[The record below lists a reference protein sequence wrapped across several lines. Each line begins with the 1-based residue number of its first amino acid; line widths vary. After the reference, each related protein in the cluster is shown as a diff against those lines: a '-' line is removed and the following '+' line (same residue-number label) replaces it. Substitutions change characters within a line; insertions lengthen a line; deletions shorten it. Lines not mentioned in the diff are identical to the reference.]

1 MKRTTLEMRLRSLFI
16 GFVFVALLTI
26 LIGRLFWIQGVKAEE
41 YTEQA
46 RQIWE
51 KEEVLQPKR
60 GAILDRNQDVLVQE
74 APAYTIAVYLP
85 SFRKSDLSAE
95 EAASQLAPILKMDEA
110 DVAQRLSRDDVSQV
124 ELKTSGFSFKVSK
137 EVKDEVMD
145 LGIAGVHALP
155 TTERVYLNDSLAS
168 HVLGFLNNEGEPVQ
182 GVEATFN
189 DWLEGTPGE
198 VIFNKDGRG
207 IEVANREKYFDPPI
221 DGKQIVL
228 TIDRRIQ
235 EIVEKTLDEAVEEWS
250 PKGATA
256 ILMNPKNGDVI
267 AMANRPTFNP
277 NTFYDTDET
286 HLVNMATESMFEPGS
301 TFKIITLAAALEEGK
316 FNPNATYRSGSIEVE
331 NEVLHDWNPGGWG
344 DITYA
349 DGVQLSSNVA
359 FVRLQQMLGRTF
371 DDYIEKFGFGA
382 YGESRTGTPT
392 GIALHEA
399 SGLMPDPE
407 RLQRSR
413 LERATS
419 AYGHGLS
426 VTPIQLITAF
436 SAALNGGTLYQPQLL
451 KEVRHPETNAV
462 LEETE
467 PFVIRD
473 DIVSEDTSRKLR
485 ELLYSVVTG
494 KKGTGKQADVPGY
507 SVGGKTGTA
516 NKYKSPYSYVSFVS
530 FAPVDDPQIV
540 LYIALDEPKQRDATG
555 GRIVA
560 PLAREIFE
568 QVLPLMRIGQ
578 AAENERQE
586 RSTEDQAPP
595 RRVQLPDLSKQ
606 SLNEAKQELENLSLK
621 AEVLGS
627 GDEVLAQV
635 PQAGAIDTHKTV
647 YLLTEQPSSVAMPDL
662 RTKSLR
668 EALAVCD
675 MLGLE
680 VEAEGRGYVYAQSI
694 EPGARLLQNDSIHLK
709 LKSNEKIYKK
719 GNKKKKE

>member
-1 MKRTTLEMRLRSLFI
+1 MKRTTLEMRLRSLFV
-16 GFVFVALLTI
+16 GFVFVTLLAI
-26 LIGRLFWIQGVKAEE
+26 LVGRLFWIQGVKAEE

-46 RQIWE
+46 RQVWE
-51 KEEVLQPKR
+51 KEEILQPKR
-60 GAILDRNQDVLVQE
+60 GAILDRNRDVLALE

-85 SFRKSDLSAE
+85 SFRKSSLTAE
-95 EAASQLAPILKMDEA
+95 EAASQLAPILQMDEA
-110 DVAQRLSRDDVSQV
+110 DIAERLSRDDVDQV
-124 ELKTSGFSFKVSK
+124 ELKTSGFSFKVSQ
-137 EVKDEVMD
+137 EVKDEVME

-168 HVLGFLNNEGEPVQ
+168 HVLGFVNNEGDPVQ
-182 GVEATFN
+182 GVEASFN
-189 DWLEGTPGE
+189 DWMRGTPGE

-207 IEVANREKYFDPPI
+207 IEVANREKHFDPPV
-221 DGKQIVL
+221 DGKHVVL

-235 EIVEKTLDEAVEEWS
+235 EIVEKTLDEAVKEWS

-256 ILMNPKNGDVI
+256 ILMNPKNGDII

-277 NTFYDTDET
+277 NTFYDADENY
-286 HLVNMATESMFEPGS
+286 LVNMATESMFEPGS

-331 NEVLHDWNPGGWG
+331 NEVLHDWNPSGWG

-349 DGVQLSSNVA
+349 EGVQLSSNVA

-371 DDYIEKFGFGA
+371 DDYIKKFGFGA

-407 RLQRSR
+407 RLQQSR
-413 LERATS
+413 LERATT

-451 KEVRHPETNAV
+451 KEVRHPETDAV
-462 LEETE
+462 LEEAE
-467 PFVIRD
+467 PSVIRD
-473 DIVSEDTSRKLR
+473 QIVSEDTSKKLR
-485 ELLYSVVTG
+485 ELLHSVVTG
-494 KKGTGKQADVPGY
+494 EKGTAKQADVPGY

-516 NKYKSPYSYVSFVS
+516 NKYQSPYSYVSFVS
-530 FAPVDDPQIV
+530 FAPVDDPQVV
-540 LYIALDEPKQRDATG
+540 LYIALDEPNQRDATG

-568 QVLPLMRIGQ
+568 QVLPLLRIGQ
-578 AAENERQE
+578 AAESEGE
-586 RSTEDQAPP
+586 EPPAEDQAPP
-595 RRVQLPDLSKQ
+595 NRVQLPDLSEL
-606 SLNEAKQELENLSLK
+606 SLKEATQELEKLALQ

-627 GDEVLAQV
+627 GDDVLAQV
-635 PQAGAIDTHKTV
+635 PQAGAIDGHQTV
-647 YLLTEQPSSVAMPDL
+647 YLLTEQPSSVVMPDL
-662 RTKSLR
+662 RSKSLR
-668 EALAVCD
+668 EALAICD

-680 VEAEGRGYVYAQSI
+680 VQAEGRGYVYAQSI
-694 EPGARLLQNDSIHLK
+694 KPGTRLLQNDSIHLK
-709 LKSNEKIYKK
+709 LKSNEEIF
-719 GNKKKKE
+719 KKKK